1 MYALQIKMIKQFQLQ
16 FLFKFNCV
24 SFGTKS
30 AGLLLFHSFSLSA
43 ALSHFKS
50 IKPLK
55 TKFHQLV
62 SLEDNYV
69 AEILQIHM
77 CCDFVNTV

>member
-43 ALSHFKS
+43 ALSRFKS

-55 TKFHQLV
+55 TKVSSFWLV
-62 SLEDNYV
+62 SHLIDNIQKSV
-69 AEILQIHM
+69 L
-77 CCDFVNTV
+77 TG